1 MSAQASRRR
10 RVTARELAERLGSS
24 ERTARRLIAEPRA
37 DFLARAAANRARAVE
52 LRGQGL
58 LYREIAEQ
66 MGIPIGTVGRLLNDA
81 RRIALQ
87 EASTDRQKP
96 A

>member
-1 MSAQASRRR
+1 MGAEKPARRKR
-10 RVTARELAERLGSS
+10 TAREIAQRLGAS
-24 ERTARRLIAEPRA
+24 ERTVRRIVAEPRA

-66 MGIPIGTVGRLLNDA
+66 MGIPIGNVGRLLHDA

-87 EASTDRQKP
+87 ETATDRQEP